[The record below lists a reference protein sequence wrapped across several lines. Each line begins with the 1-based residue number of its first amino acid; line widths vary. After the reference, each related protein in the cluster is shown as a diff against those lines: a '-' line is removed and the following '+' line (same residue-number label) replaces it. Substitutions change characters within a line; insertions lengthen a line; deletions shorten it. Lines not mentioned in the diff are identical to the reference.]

1 MRIGGAPTSSLDS
14 SSTAQW
20 KYDVFLSFRGI
31 DTRRSFTD
39 HLYAALKQ
47 KGIFTF
53 RDNEELERGKYI
65 SMELLKAIEESR
77 FAIVIFSKSYAFST
91 WCLDELAKIVKC
103 MKEIGLTVLPIFY
116 DVDPCDVR
124 KQMGTFGQAFNEH
137 AERFKENMEKIE
149 TWRSALREVAN
160 LSGWHLQDRY
170 ESEFIQDIVGL
181 ILHKLHVKFSV
192 NPNSFTYKQKK
203 ESITKNLVGI
213 NFSVDEL
220 ITSYLHLHGNNV
232 YMLGIC
238 GMGGLGKTTL
248 ARVVYDMCS
257 NHFEGS
263 SFIANVREASEKNG
277 LLPLQKQ
284 LLGQILGE
292 RNIDIWD
299 VYEGVNMI
307 KNRLHQK
314 KVLLVLDDVN
324 QLDQLENLVGE
335 HEWFGLGS
343 WIIITTRDK
352 HLLVQ
357 HGVDQDNIYCPNTLI
372 DQDALKLFCSKAFKK
387 ERPKEGFVNISY
399 SVVNYAKGLPLA
411 LIILGSFL
419 AGRRIDVWKS
429 ALQSLKK
436 IPKREI
442 VDILKVS
449 YDGLEDMV
457 KEIFLDIACFFRGEM
472 KYRVME
478 ILENCGF
485 DAAIGISVLMDKSLI
500 TIEVGQF
507 QMHDLLQEMGREIIH
522 RESVEPGKRSRL
534 WLCEDLLH
542 VLTNNTATEAIQ
554 AIILKSFG
562 DKRVWNYGAFPK
574 ALSKM
579 YNLRLLIINGVHI
592 PKGLNYLSNNL
603 RHLDWDCYSSKC
615 LPSSFQPEKLVGL
628 TLQWSEIEYLWE
640 GIKYLDKLK
649 FIDLR
654 FSKKLIWTPEFSGCP
669 SLERLYLG
677 DCYNLV
683 KIHPSIGKLSRLIV
697 LDLGFCDSLINLPS
711 MSSKMESLEVLN
723 LYGCSK
729 LKEIEFEGI
738 LKSLSIL
745 YLGEYAF
752 HCFITHPLLDPFDSQ
767 DLKCLPTNNF
777 SSLRSLENLCVF
789 GPPKLAKLPEK
800 LWESKRLTD
809 FEFSGNVM
817 REICH
822 TFHYRSLFH
831 YSVRNL
837 RIFQLFKLEVYGFD
851 GSAQQRSGITLQS
864 LAWQMQS

>member
-1 MRIGGAPTSSLDS
+1 M
-14 SSTAQW
+14 
-20 KYDVFLSFRGI
+20 
-31 DTRRSFTD
+31 
-39 HLYAALKQ
+39 
-47 KGIFTF
+47 
-53 RDNEELERGKYI
+53 
-65 SMELLKAIEESR
+65 
-77 FAIVIFSKSYAFST
+77 
-91 WCLDELAKIVKC
+91 
-103 MKEIGLTVLPIFY
+103 
-116 DVDPCDVR
+116 
-124 KQMGTFGQAFNEH
+124 
-137 AERFKENMEKIE
+137 
-149 TWRSALREVAN
+149 
-160 LSGWHLQDRY
+160 
-170 ESEFIQDIVGL
+170 
-181 ILHKLHVKFSV
+181 KFSV

-284 LLGQILGE
+284 LLGQILEE

-307 KNRLHQK
+307 KNRLRQK

-335 HEWFGLGS
+335 HEWFGSGS

-419 AGRRIDVWKS
+419 AGRRIDVWES
-429 ALQSLKK
+429 ALESLKK

-500 TIEVGQF
+500 TIEDGEL
-507 QMHDLLQEMGREIIH
+507 QMHDLLQEMGREIIR

-542 VLTNNTATEAIQ
+542 VLTNNTV
-554 AIILKSFG
+554 
-562 DKRVWNYGAFPK
+562 R
-574 ALSKM
+574 M
-579 YNLRLLIINGVHI
+579 
-592 PKGLNYLSNNL
+592 
-603 RHLDWDCYSSKC
+603 
-615 LPSSFQPEKLVGL
+615 
-628 TLQWSEIEYLWE
+628 
-640 GIKYLDKLK
+640 
-649 FIDLR
+649 
-654 FSKKLIWTPEFSGCP
+654 
-669 SLERLYLG
+669 
-677 DCYNLV
+677 
-683 KIHPSIGKLSRLIV
+683 
-697 LDLGFCDSLINLPS
+697 
-711 MSSKMESLEVLN
+711 
-723 LYGCSK
+723 SK
-729 LKEIEFEGI
+729 LEF
-738 LKSLSIL
+738 
-745 YLGEYAF
+745 F
-752 HCFITHPLLDPFDSQ
+752 
-767 DLKCLPTNNF
+767 F
-777 SSLRSLENLCVF
+777 SAN
-789 GPPKLAKLPEK
+789 KN
-800 LWESKRLTD
+800 D
-809 FEFSGNVM
+809 
-817 REICH
+817 
-822 TFHYRSLFH
+822 
-831 YSVRNL
+831 
-837 RIFQLFKLEVYGFD
+837 
-851 GSAQQRSGITLQS
+851 
-864 LAWQMQS
+864 